1 MATHRSSKKSDQ
13 SESMI
18 EADIANGEAPDTLQE
33 DATESRRGNERTVAH
48 PIGARQARENLDNDS
63 PA

>member
-18 EADIANGEAPDTLQE
+18 EADTANGEAPDTIQD

-48 PIGARQARENLDNDS
+48 AIGAQQARDNLGNDP

>member
-1 MATHRSSKKSDQ
+1 
-13 SESMI
+13 MI

-33 DATESRRGNERTVAH
+33 VATESRRGNERTVAH
-48 PIGARQARENLDNDS
+48 SIGARQARENLDNDS